1 MAETDF
7 RPREDGRAG
16 WGGVGR
22 FGRHRLGGEA
32 RDEEK
37 SRVWCEGIRNK
48 RGHKLINR
56 SKQDGSEAK
65 MKKMMRRKATGLDN
79 ESTDGRANCSK
90 GHQRQGGGRTS
101 GLDPSSLLQHRTW

>member
-1 MAETDF
+1 MMAETDF

-48 RGHKLINR
+48 RGHKLING

-65 MKKMMRRKATGLDN
+65 MKKDDETEGYWSR
-79 ESTDGRANCSK
+79 
-90 GHQRQGGGRTS
+90 
-101 GLDPSSLLQHRTW
+101 

>member
-16 WGGVGR
+16 WGGVDR

-48 RGHKLINR
+48 RG
-56 SKQDGSEAK
+56 A
-65 MKKMMRRKATGLDN
+65 
-79 ESTDGRANCSK
+79 
-90 GHQRQGGGRTS
+90 
-101 GLDPSSLLQHRTW
+101 